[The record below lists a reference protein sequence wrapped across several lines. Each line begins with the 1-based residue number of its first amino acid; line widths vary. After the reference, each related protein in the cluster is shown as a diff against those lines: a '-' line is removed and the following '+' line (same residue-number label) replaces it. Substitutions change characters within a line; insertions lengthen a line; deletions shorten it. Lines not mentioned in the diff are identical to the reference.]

1 MSNQIGSLK
10 KGKCTVTTVQ
20 SRVAPEVLV
29 KIFTVASKIKLYDET
44 YRAALRAG
52 TIGGMYYSP
61 RGQEIIPASFAAV
74 LRPDDYVLTTYR
86 GVHDQIAKG
95 MPLPTLTAEFFGRAS
110 GSCKGKGGPMHVT
123 DVASGLILTTGVVGS
138 GLPIAVGV
146 GLSAQ
151 LRKSGQ
157 VAVVNFGDGASNIGA
172 FHEALNMA
180 SLWQLPVVFTCQNNQ
195 YAEYT
200 RYRHGTSV
208 DQVAMRGAS
217 YTMRSIHVDGN
228 DPQAMYEAA
237 STAVDAARAGQGPT
251 LIEAMTYRFHGHVMG
266 DSMSYMPKEEL
277 GAARDADPVLRMRAE
292 LIASGA
298 LSEEQA
304 TTIEDG
310 LRQEIDAAF
319 EYAVSQPLP
328 DAADGL
334 TDVYAEGVAL

>member
-1 MSNQIGSLK
+1 M
-10 KGKCTVTTVQ
+10 TTVE

-29 KIFTVASKIKLYDET
+29 KIFTVASKIKLYDEE
-44 YRAALRAG
+44 YRRTIRSG
-52 TIGGMYYSP
+52 KIGGMYYSP

-74 LRPDDYVLTTYR
+74 LAPEDYVLTTYR
-86 GVHDQIAKG
+86 GIHDQIAKG
-95 MPLPTLTAEFFGRAS
+95 VPLPTLTAEFFGRAT

-123 DVASGLILTTGVVGS
+123 DVSSGLILTTGVVGS

-180 SLWQLPVVFTCQNNQ
+180 SLWNLPVIFACQNNQ

-200 RYRHGTSV
+200 AYSAGTSV
-208 DQVAMRGAS
+208 DQVAKRGAS

-228 DPQAMYEAA
+228 DPEAMYEAA
-237 STAVDAARAGQGPT
+237 RTAVEAARAGQGPT
-251 LIEAMTYRFHGHVMG
+251 LIEAVTYRFHGHSIG
-266 DSMSYMPKEEL
+266 DSMPYMPKEEL
-277 GAARDADPVLRMRAE
+277 MAAMDADPVLRLRAD
-292 LIASGA
+292 LIGA
-298 LSEEQA
+298 RVLTEDQVTA
-304 TTIEDG
+304 IEDG
-310 LRQEIDAAF
+310 LRKEIDAAF
-319 EYAVSQPLP
+319 EYAMAEPLP
-328 DAADGL
+328 DAADSM